1 MCCGRNSCPVRTVLC
16 KKVNN
21 SLVCSHTYLQYMY
34 ILREEKEYVDIYK
47 PNCPASVVSQALKE
61 SLQNTVKMKDK

>member
-1 MCCGRNSCPVRTVLC
+1 
-16 KKVNN
+16 
-21 SLVCSHTYLQYMY
+21 MY

-61 SLQNTVKMKDK
+61 SLQNTVKMKDN